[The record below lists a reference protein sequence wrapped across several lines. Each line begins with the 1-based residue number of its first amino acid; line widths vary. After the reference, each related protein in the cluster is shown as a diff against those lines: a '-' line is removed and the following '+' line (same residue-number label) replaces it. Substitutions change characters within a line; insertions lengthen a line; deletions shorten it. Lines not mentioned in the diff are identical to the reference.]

1 MRAVRADGELE
12 LKQEFVRSGAE
23 RVVGAPVLP
32 ANLAELARPV
42 REDQRPA
49 RIEQRRVGR
58 AVAAVVPRAH
68 EPAPPELII
77 AGDVHAHAALKAVLL
92 IAAAPYPFRPA
103 HEGVIDR
110 SLQRPPAERRVD
122 AVQLSHPRPE
132 VRRRAVEQQS
142 IMTARIRRAE
152 IDVAVLGDVL
162 IRPQMSDVTHLA
174 APRRLEPRA
183 SLSAGLAA

>member
-49 RIEQRRVGR
+49 RIEQ
-58 AVAAVVPRAH
+58 
-68 EPAPPELII
+68 
-77 AGDVHAHAALKAVLL
+77 
-92 IAAAPYPFRPA
+92 
-103 HEGVIDR
+103 
-110 SLQRPPAERRVD
+110 
-122 AVQLSHPRPE
+122 
-132 VRRRAVEQQS
+132 QS

-162 IRPQMSDVTHLA
+162 VRAQMSDVTHLA
-174 APRRLEPRA
+174 ASRRLEQRA
-183 SLSAGLAA
+183 SFSAGIAAEDLSRRFEEQPRIRNQTRDRKPRVADAVFTA